1 MIQVSREEQIGRN
14 TLNNSFSSCSEQR
27 LMALILFIYTHVY
40 VCVHTYYVCTIALR
54 SWKKELNSLK
64 LELTGSCELPAI
76 GSRNQTF
83 ILWNNS
89 KCY

>member
-40 VCVHTYYVCTIALR
+40 VCVHMYYVCTIALR
-54 SWKKELNSLK
+54 SWKKELDSLK
-64 LELTGSCELPAI
+64 LELTGSCELPHVGA
-76 GSRNQTF
+76 GNQSWV
-83 ILWNNS
+83 LYKNS
-89 KCY
+89 THA